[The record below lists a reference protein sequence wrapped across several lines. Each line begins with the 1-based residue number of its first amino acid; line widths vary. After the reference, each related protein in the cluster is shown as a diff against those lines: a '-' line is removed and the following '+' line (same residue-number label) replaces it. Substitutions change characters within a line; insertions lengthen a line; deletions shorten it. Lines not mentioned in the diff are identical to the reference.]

1 MIISVDVVC
10 CCAATKLGLPRYAP
24 KPASPAGAIA
34 KAAKSHKTSY
44 VGSAQVCGS
53 CLPYTV
59 QRYMYTYIY
68 RHRGNVRSGWSC
80 VWFKLGVAQRQEITI
95 FSQGNWFL
103 AGALKEVRREWL
115 KLICIIFI
123 NCHLHMGV
131 VDMIYWNTPYWV
143 VTDCKTMIE
152 FPE

>member
-10 CCAATKLGLPRYAP
+10 CWAATKLGLPRYAP

-95 FSQGNWFL
+95 FWLGNCFFGWSIKGGL
-103 AGALKEVRREWL
+103 S
-115 KLICIIFI
+115 
-123 NCHLHMGV
+123 GV
-131 VDMIYWNTPYWV
+131 VK
-143 VTDCKTMIE
+143 TDLHNIHQLPSSHGCCGHDLLEYTILGGNCL
-152 FPE
+152 